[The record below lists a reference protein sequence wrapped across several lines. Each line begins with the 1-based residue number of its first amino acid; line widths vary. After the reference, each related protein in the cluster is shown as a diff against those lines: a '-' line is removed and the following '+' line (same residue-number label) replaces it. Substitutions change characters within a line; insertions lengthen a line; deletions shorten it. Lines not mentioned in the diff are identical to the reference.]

1 MRTRR
6 STSSLRSRL
15 LVPLAGDPDGTPPW
29 VLRLEHGDDRGLF
42 DEDGPAWTVHSGIPT
57 LVAGIQALLLQALHP
72 GAMAGVHDWSRYRD
86 DPLGR
91 LSGTVRWVISTTFGS
106 REQVD
111 GERARV
117 ARFHTGVRGEYEAHS
132 GRRAYSAEDADLVEW
147 VHLAFT
153 DAFLTAHERWG
164 GTIPGGRDA
173 YVADWATAGTLMGV
187 VDPPRTAADLRARM
201 HGLLADGTLR
211 GGARVDEVV
220 RFLRD
225 VPLDGS
231 LRIGYRILFAGA
243 IAAIPREY
251 RRLLGVRRSWFPAV
265 TATRLV
271 LWIAQRSLGTGPRAH
286 DIARIRL
293 RRLDA
298 AVPQD
303 ESPQEES

>member
-1 MRTRR
+1 
-6 STSSLRSRL
+6 
-15 LVPLAGDPDGTPPW
+15 
-29 VLRLEHGDDRGLF
+29 
-42 DEDGPAWTVHSGIPT
+42 
-57 LVAGIQALLLQALHP
+57 
-72 GAMAGVHDWSRYRD
+72 VHDWSRYRD

-201 HGLLADGTLR
+201 HGLLVDGTLR
-211 GGARVDEVV
+211 GVHGSTRSCGSCATFRSTARCASGTASSSP
-220 RFLRD
+220 
-225 VPLDGS
+225 VPS
-231 LRIGYRILFAGA
+231 
-243 IAAIPREY
+243 
-251 RRLLGVRRSWFPAV
+251 RRSRVSIGDCWVCVAPGS
-265 TATRLV
+265 
-271 LWIAQRSLGTGPRAH
+271 QRSRRRGSCCGSRSAVSGRVRGHTTS
-286 DIARIRL
+286 RIRL

-298 AVPQD
+298 AAPRMNRPEND
-303 ESPQEES
+303 AASPHG